1 MALPSGLLSSTTTLT
16 TRWTLQLPP
25 AVVKVVKSPSRSF
38 PRLQS
43 LWSSTLLP
51 SRSVQRRQSQPH
63 RIQVGWLSLLLPIL
77 RTSRP
82 PYPKTPPHLPN
93 PFIIKDVVACFLG
106 RSCLGRRWLTLGSRI
121 FARTLYVFISD
132 ASNIAL
138 SPTVYIIE
146 VVEDILVYSQAVV

>member
-1 MALPSGLLSSTTTLT
+1 MAESKHKPADSTVRVDQVTTTLT

-51 SRSVQRRQSQPH
+51 SKSVQRRQSQPH

-106 RSCLGRRWLTLGSRI
+106 RSCLGRRWLTLVV
-121 FARTLYVFISD
+121 VFR
-132 ASNIAL
+132 A
-138 SPTVYIIE
+138 
-146 VVEDILVYSQAVV
+146 DILFFYYLMHRISPCPLLSIS